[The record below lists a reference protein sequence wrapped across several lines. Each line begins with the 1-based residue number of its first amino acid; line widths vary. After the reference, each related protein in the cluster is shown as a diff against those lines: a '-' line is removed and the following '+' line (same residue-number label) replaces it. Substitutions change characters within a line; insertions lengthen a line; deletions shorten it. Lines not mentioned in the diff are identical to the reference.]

1 MWKTL
6 HFWVSVQIE
15 NVIKKN
21 IFKGYLMERILSF
34 CKSACDI
41 SRVCNW
47 WNISCDFSWKEP
59 IFFCSLSLSLSSR
72 TVFNST
78 STSWKMRLE
87 RYHHR
92 YITDCSLFTD
102 SSNFFSLP
110 PTARLSSGADHQGHT
125 VTVSDIPLSR
135 LSSFSKLCVNYQA
148 MGELEDGWE
157 AGINSAL

>member
-59 IFFCSLSLSLSSR
+59 IFFCSLSLSLSLLKDCVQLNQYKLKDEIGKVPSQIHHWLLPFHWLFQFLLPSTYCTSVKRRWSSR
-72 TVFNST
+72 THSNSL
-78 STSWKMRLE
+78 W
-87 RYHHR
+87 YP
-92 YITDCSLFTD
+92 
-102 SSNFFSLP
+102 SLP
-110 PTARLSSGADHQGHT
+110 PVLIFQTLCKLPGHGR
-125 VTVSDIPLSR
+125 VGR
-135 LSSFSKLCVNYQA
+135 W
-148 MGELEDGWE
+148 MRGWYK
-157 AGINSAL
+157 